1 MPKKQTQRGC
11 ALSKKRRKHHNK
23 SVKQC
28 GGDLHKM
35 YSINNLAQDP
45 QRMMT
50 IDRGVVQ
57 MGGSSEMNKHI
68 GAKGKKHARKYLK
81 HGGSALKHGGS
92 ALKHGGSAL
101 KHGGS
106 ALAALNTVIDQVST
120 RYMSSTGGDLSKSPY
135 SLV

>member
-1 MPKKQTQRGC
+1 
-11 ALSKKRRKHHNK
+11 
-23 SVKQC
+23 
-28 GGDLHKM
+28 
-35 YSINNLAQDP
+35 
-45 QRMMT
+45 MMT

-106 ALAALNTVIDQVST
+106 ALKHGGSALAALNTVIDQVST